1 MHPCSFSNG
10 GTINLILTLTLTLTL
25 TLRADHRGV
34 RCAKSRCNT
43 SSQNESQ
50 SGDRKLAAC
59 VTAYT
64 QTYRHTH
71 TQSQTPPK
79 TIPDLHSI
87 HSDIQTYTHTQSLTV
102 TDATENNTWFTQH
115 SSCTDAKT
123 PLTGNSM
130 SLGQQIHWQGQH
142 GPSIVKMACPSAFSI
157 TYFGFHELYL
167 YTRATWR

>member
-10 GTINLILTLTLTLTL
+10 GTINLILTLTLTL

-50 SGDRKLAAC
+50 SDPYGGDQQLAAC
-59 VTAYT
+59 ITAYT

-87 HSDIQTYTHTQSLTV
+87 ARAQMPKQHSPETRCPLGSRYTGRDNMDRRLWKWLVLQHSRSRTLVSMSCTYTHVQRG
-102 TDATENNTWFTQH
+102 DKATAVINV
-115 SSCTDAKT
+115 KT
-123 PLTGNSM
+123 KNHFAISNGLRITSGN
-130 SLGQQIHWQGQH
+130 
-142 GPSIVKMACPSAFSI
+142 
-157 TYFGFHELYL
+157 
-167 YTRATWR
+167 